1 MLYFVPKI
9 IEEMLTLLRDI
20 WRPFTEEQEE
30 KWKEK
35 KAELGKRTGGLGIS
49 DTERQEIVKAMD
61 MGRGAWY
68 ACPNGHPYLI
78 GDCHGAVTVS
88 WKQVLSVLSP
98 IDGDSIQVGR
108 CPECGAAIGGSR
120 HRLRDDN
127 TTFTEMDGSRRE
139 DYQWMGHRN

>member
-88 WKQVLSVLSP
+88 WKGS
-98 IDGDSIQVGR
+98 
-108 CPECGAAIGGSR
+108 ECSKS
-120 HRLRDDN
+120 N
-127 TTFTEMDGSRRE
+127 
-139 DYQWMGHRN
+139 

>member
-1 MLYFVPKI
+1 MLI
-9 IEEMLTLLRDI
+9 IQGIMTQLVLIVLIRRLKTSVYCVLCNL
-20 WRPFTEEQEE
+20 
-30 KWKEK
+30 
-35 KAELGKRTGGLGIS
+35 KR
-49 DTERQEIVKAMD
+49 E
-61 MGRGAWY
+61 
-68 ACPNGHPYLI
+68 
-78 GDCHGAVTVS
+78 
-88 WKQVLSVLSP
+88 VLSVLSP